1 MKKSKNNLRAILSA
15 MVITAFLSA
24 VLLTFV
30 HNITEK
36 PIKAAQERLIAES
49 IKKVAAG
56 EFDNDPFAE
65 SLIIYNG
72 RDQLVLYPARKN
84 GYVTSVIVK
93 SFSNKGFG
101 GRMDVLVSFLLDGTI
116 NGYNVFNHKETPG
129 LGSKVNDKHF
139 KDGIIGLNPR
149 RKGFNVKQDGGNI
162 DAVTGATI
170 SSRAVVDAIQKAY
183 DGYYKFNTGN

>member
-1 MKKSKNNLRAILSA
+1 MAKTKNNSGAVLGT

-24 VLLTFV
+24 VILTFV
-30 HNITEK
+30 HNITEE
-36 PIKAAQERLIAES
+36 PIKAAQDRLIAES
-49 IKKVAAG
+49 IKEVAAE

-65 SLIIYNG
+65 SLVIHNG
-72 RDQLVLYPARKN
+72 KDRLVLYPARKD

-101 GRMDVLVSFLLDGTI
+101 GRMDVLVGFLLDGTI

-149 RKGFNVKQDGGNI
+149 RKGFKIKQDGGDI